1 MTRRISETRRGSRFS
16 EGRGRGASLLLFY
29 NEKKKQY
36 ASSEM
41 SSAAQPPILNRI
53 IHERTEKCCVRWR
66 FPVAGAP
73 NRTSSFQS
81 QISGSERK
89 RSRCCHLSLNNF
101 FLFLVTD
108 TRKGR
113 ERRAIFA
120 SLSPNILFRNIYVS
134 FGGKRW
140 KGSSRNEPRNRVSR
154 GVAKENGSGKVLPV
168 ERIIQSVSEWRIHRE
183 RLKVKRSPFDPNRG
197 NYFISSRRYGIK
209 LKRERECS
217 KRRRGKGRGRAVE
230 GSSSSK
236 GYNSQTRFSQ
246 GGYR

>member
-1 MTRRISETRRGSRFS
+1 
-16 EGRGRGASLLLFY
+16 
-29 NEKKKQY
+29 
-36 ASSEM
+36 M

-53 IHERTEKCCVRWR
+53 IHERTGKMSRSLAISGCRS
-66 FPVAGAP
+66 
-73 NRTSSFQS
+73 RTSSFQS

-168 ERIIQSVSEWRIHRE
+168 ERIIQSVSKWRIHRE

-209 LKRERECS
+209 LKRERE
-217 KRRRGKGRGRAVE
+217 RENAVSEEEEKE
-230 GSSSSK
+230 GEEPWRVPLPPK
-236 GYNSQTRFSQ
+236 DTIRKQDLVRVDIGEKAE
-246 GGYR
+246 

>member
-1 MTRRISETRRGSRFS
+1 MLRSLAISGCRSTEQNVFISKSNFRQR
-16 EGRGRGASLLLFY
+16 
-29 NEKKKQY
+29 EK
-36 ASSEM
+36 
-41 SSAAQPPILNRI
+41 AQPML
-53 IHERTEKCCVRWR
+53 
-66 FPVAGAP
+66 
-73 NRTSSFQS
+73 
-81 QISGSERK
+81 
-89 RSRCCHLSLNNF
+89 HLSLNNF

-209 LKRERECS
+209 LKRERKRECS

-236 GYNSQTRFSQ
+236 AYNSQTRFSR